1 MPPINLIARRLCLL
15 ALLMMPCLAGCGESA
30 EAIEGRARTDFDKQ
44 VDTTWKK
51 NWDFVEGLKFLE
63 KGGLYF
69 DTGDAGDPA
78 YDKSHILPLLK
89 RISAKHGL
97 KWQVVVDKKNRSFAL
112 AIVGQFPDVD
122 GVQKAV
128 RESLEE
134 EQKSFPVDILV
145 QEGNRWLSL
154 DFMAPDDAKF
164 LESGSV
170 K

>member
-1 MPPINLIARRLCLL
+1 MPSKSPAVRPVPAIERYDGPAFRVLRRFRENARITGERAP
-15 ALLMMPCLAGCGESA
+15 ALL
-30 EAIEGRARTDFDKQ
+30 
-44 VDTTWKK
+44 V
-51 NWDFVEGLKFLE
+51 
-63 KGGLYF
+63 
-69 DTGDAGDPA
+69 
-78 YDKSHILPLLK
+78 
-89 RISAKHGL
+89 ISAKHGL
-97 KWQVVVDKKNRSFAL
+97 KWQAVVDKKNRSFAL